1 MTQTHIDKTLGA
13 IENKINIINGEIRQI
28 SYEISKGSDES
39 SHFFGSELHAEL
51 FNKREALIQ
60 QREDLN
66 NAYMTIC
73 KNF

>member
-1 MTQTHIDKTLGA
+1 MTRTHIGKTLDA
-13 IENKINIINGEIRQI
+13 IENKINLISSEIR
-28 SYEISKGSDES
+28 EISSKIRKGFDES

-60 QREDLN
+60 QRDELN
-66 NAYMTIC
+66 LAYMTIC